1 VRPGHHNRRL
11 MIEGVFPPLP
21 TPFHDDG
28 SLAIDRLRENVERLN
43 PTGLSGYLALGSNG
57 EAFHVSPPEASQVFA
72 AVAAAVA
79 PGMTVL
85 AGTGQL
91 STWATIEMT
100 QRAADAGCHAALVL
114 PPFYYKGSMTN
125 DALRRHFETVAD
137 ASPLPVVLYN
147 VPATTGLSIPV
158 EVIAALAKHRNVV
171 GVKDS
176 SGEVARLA
184 DTVRLTR
191 GGEPFSVLSGNFAA
205 TLPGLTFGVQGAILA
220 VANVAPRE
228 CVSLLALFRE
238 GRTAEAGELHLRLL
252 PIAAAVTS
260 KHGVPGLKAALDLL
274 GESGGPGFFGGRPR
288 SPLLAVSPAVR
299 EEIGRTLREA
309 ALLPA

>member
-1 VRPGHHNRRL
+1 

-21 TPFHDDG
+21 TPFAEDG
-28 SLAIDRLRENVERLN
+28 SLAIDRLRSNVEHLN
-43 PTGLSGYLALGSNG
+43 ATGLSGYLALGSNG
-57 EAFHVSPPEASQVFA
+57 EAFHVSPSEASQVFA
-72 AVAAAVA
+72 AVVA
-79 PGMTVL
+79 SAGPSMTVL

-100 QRAADAGCHAALVL
+100 QRAADAGCGAVLVL
-114 PPFYYKGSMTN
+114 PPFYYKGSMTS
-125 DALRRHFETVAD
+125 DALRAHFEAVAD
-137 ASPLPVVLYN
+137 ASPLPVVVYN
-147 VPATTGLSIPV
+147 VPATTGLQVPV
-158 EVIAALAKHRNVV
+158 EVIASLAKHPNVV

-205 TLPGLTFGVQGAILA
+205 TLPGLTFGIRGAILA

-228 CVSLLALFRE
+228 CVDLLTLFRT
-238 GRTAEAGELHLRLL
+238 GKLAEAGDLHLRLL
-252 PIAAAVTS
+252 PVAAAVTS

-274 GESGGPGFFGGRPR
+274 GERGTGAYGGPPR
-288 SPLLAVSPAVR
+288 RPLLAVTLPVR
-299 EEIGRTLREA
+299 AEIARILREA
-309 ALLPA
+309 GLLSA

>member
-1 VRPGHHNRRL
+1 

-21 TPFHDDG
+21 TPFAEDG
-28 SLAIDRLRENVERLN
+28 SLAIDRLRKNVERLN
-43 PTGLSGYLALGSNG
+43 GTGLSGYLALGSNG
-57 EAFHVSPPEASQVFA
+57 EAFHVSPAEASQVFV
-72 AVAAAVA
+72 AVTASVA

-100 QRAADAGCHAALVL
+100 ERAADAGCNAALVL
-114 PPFYYKGSMTN
+114 PPFYYRGSMTG
-125 DALRRHFETVAD
+125 DALRRHFEAVAD
-137 ASPLPVVLYN
+137 ASRLPVLLYN
-147 VPATTGLSIPV
+147 VPATTGISIPV
-158 EVIAALAKHRNVV
+158 EVIAALAKHPNVV

-191 GGEPFSVLSGNFAA
+191 GGEPFSVFSGNFAA
-205 TLPGLTFGVQGAILA
+205 TLPGLTFGIQGAILA

-228 CVSLLALFRE
+228 CVSLLSLFRE
-238 GRTAEAGELHLRLL
+238 GRLAEAGEMHLRIL
-252 PIAAAVTS
+252 PVATAVTS

-274 GESGGPGFFGGRPR
+274 GGNDGLYGGPPRP
-288 SPLLAVSPAVR
+288 PLLAVTPAVR
-299 EEIGRTLREA
+299 AEIAQTLREA
-309 ALLPA
+309 GLLPV